1 MKQISERLY
10 SWASSLDQATL
21 DQAATTAS
29 MPFVYPHLALMPDAH
44 PGKGSTIGSVVPT
57 RGAVIPACVGVDI
70 GCGMIAVRTDK
81 HVDDFAGLDKSR
93 LRKEIET
100 RIPLSA
106 GRYNATVLD
115 DADAEIQI
123 LSEVVTLSETEGN
136 LILKLSPNWH
146 KQMGSLGSGNHFI
159 EVCAD
164 EHDTVWLFLHSGS
177 RGVGHRI
184 AQHFIAEAKKLNEKW
199 NIQLPDIDLAYLS
212 DGTREFGEYINL
224 MNWAQAF
231 ALANR
236 RVMMHRVREA
246 FAEWMKDEFAELQTV
261 NCHHNFTQQ
270 EHHFGQ
276 KLWVTRKGAISACEG
291 EWGLIPGSMGTAS
304 YVVQGKGNEMAFN
317 SAPHGA
323 GRRLTR
329 NAARKTF
336 TMESLETAM
345 QGIEWRHAGAFLD
358 EHPSAYKDI
367 DQVMR
372 DSADLVEIKYTL
384 RQLINVKGD

>member
-1 MKQISERLY
+1 
-10 SWASSLDQATL
+10 
-21 DQAATTAS
+21 
-29 MPFVYPHLALMPDAH
+29 
-44 PGKGSTIGSVVPT
+44 
-57 RGAVIPACVGVDI
+57 
-70 GCGMIAVRTDK
+70 VRTDK